1 MRRLITHSSLAT
13 ASRLALVML
22 SFVVVTSTAACRTR
36 LAGPVSDPVSA
47 PARAVVVR
55 GSYARD
61 VELLRS
67 EDFVTRARAAERLVA
82 GGERAVPALGA
93 AGDGTVRALDG
104 ADVGTT
110 APVLRS
116 IFADLEA
123 DALARQLESPWPVV
137 RRETATE
144 LGRRGRWHA
153 VPYLLPHLQDGDG
166 SVRAASARALRR
178 LTNRFF
184 GYDAKAS
191 LRARRQ
197 ATERWQEWWS
207 VEGRVRTGQGD
218 GDGAG

>member
-1 MRRLITHSSLAT
+1 MRRLVTHSSLAT

-22 SFVVVTSTAACRTR
+22 SLVAVTSTAACRTR
-36 LAGPVSDPVSA
+36 LAGPVSAPVSA

-55 GSYARD
+55 GTYARD

-67 EDFVTRARAAERLVA
+67 EDFVTRARAAERLIA
-82 GGERAVPALGA
+82 GGEHAVPALGA

-116 IFADLEA
+116 IFADLEV

-137 RRETATE
+137 RRETAAE

-207 VEGRVRTGQGD
+207 VEGRVRTEQGD